1 MNVFTLAPSV
11 LGAALLAV
19 IVATI
24 IIYLLNPPILNRV
37 VASNLI
43 WQRVIESTRVLH
55 DRWRWWLSL
64 LLALLI
70 IIMII
75 ASAGRLSFGTEGS
88 DRILVVLDN
97 SPSMAALTDSGET
110 RFALAKDAAASL
122 IGSYSNDVPVMI
134 VDTQRQIITPS
145 FQPSAVAIEEIEN
158 ITLSD
163 GLDPIVPS
171 VVANVD
177 VSEKFV
183 FTDGVLQTYPE
194 YWYYKV
200 LF

>member
-1 MNVFTLAPSV
+1 MNVFTPAPSV
-11 LGAALLAV
+11 LGAVLLAV

-24 IIYLLNPPILNRV
+24 IIYLLSPPILNRV

-43 WQRVIESTRVLH
+43 WRRVIESTRVLH

-70 IIMII
+70 INMII

-145 FQPSAVAIEEIEN
+145 FQPSAIAIEEIEN

-171 VVANVD
+171 VVA
-177 VSEKFV
+177 
-183 FTDGVLQTYPE
+183 
-194 YWYYKV
+194 
-200 LF
+200 